1 MKIQIKRWYGPN
13 YTIGKMSIDGI
24 YFCDTLEDV
33 NRDSNLNGKFDNG
46 EIKVFGDTC
55 IPKGIYNV
63 IVSFSPKFKRDL
75 PRLLNVPSFEGI
87 LIHAG
92 NTTNDTHGCIL
103 VGENR
108 VKGQVINSRK
118 YENLIVEKCKDAI
131 KRGEKITIE
140 IL

>member
-1 MKIQIKRWYGPN
+1 MNIQIKRWYGPN

-92 NTTNDTHGCIL
+92 NTINDTHGCIL
-103 VGENR
+103 VGENK

-118 YENLIVEKCKDAI
+118 YESIIVEKCKDTI

>member
-13 YTIGKMSIDGI
+13 YTIGKMSIDGL

-46 EIKVFGDTC
+46 ESKVFGDTC
-55 IPKGIYNV
+55 MPKGIYNV
-63 IVSFSPKFKRDL
+63 TVPFSPKFKRDL

-103 VGENR
+103 VGENK

-140 IL
+140 II

>member
-1 MKIQIKRWYGPN
+1 MKIQVKRWYGPN

-46 EIKVFGDTC
+46 ENKVFGDTC
-55 IPKGIYNV
+55 IPKGIYDV

-103 VGENR
+103 VGENK

>member
-1 MKIQIKRWYGPN
+1 MNIQVKRWYGPN
-13 YTIGKMSIDGI
+13 YTIGKMYIDGL
-24 YFCDTLEDV
+24 YVCDTLEDV
-33 NRDSNLNGKFDNG
+33 NRDSNLNGKFDND
-46 EIKVFGDTC
+46 ENKVFGDTC
-55 IPKGIYNV
+55 IPKGIYDV
-63 IVSFSPKFKRDL
+63 TVSFSPKFKRDL

-103 VGENR
+103 VGENK

-131 KRGEKITIE
+131 KRDEKITIE